1 VAGLQG
7 GARPRRAVADRR
19 VAGLTRRDSAL
30 LLVLG
35 ATWGAV
41 YPLTTIALRE
51 LSPPA
56 VVFYRAALAAVVLL
70 PVALRAGVLRAAAAR
85 PLAVLGAALLQ
96 ATIPLVLLTT
106 GQQHVSAALAGIVLA
121 TQALWAAVLTAAASG
136 GLRARTLA
144 GILTGLC
151 GVIALFAA
159 DLRLD
164 GSTGLGGLELLAAAA
179 CYAAGSVYIERVIP
193 EVPPVATAAAAMTVS
208 AIALVPFAAA
218 TGLAIPGLA
227 TAVWVVVLGV
237 VGTGAALAGFYL
249 LIQRAGAVRANLAG
263 YLAPAFAVLYGLT
276 FLGEHLHPGAIAGLA
291 LILAGSYL
299 AVA

>member
-1 VAGLQG
+1 M
-7 GARPRRAVADRR
+7 
-19 VAGLTRRDSAL
+19 TRRDSAL
-30 LLVLG
+30 LIVLG

-41 YPLTTIALRE
+41 YPLTTLALRD

-56 VVFYRAALAAVVLL
+56 VVFYRAALATLVLL
-70 PVALRAGVLRAAAAR
+70 PLALRSRIFRPAAAR

-121 TQALWAAVLTAAASG
+121 TQPLWAAALPAVTG
-136 GLRARTLA
+136 HRQRARTLT

-151 GVIALFAA
+151 GIIVLFAGG
-159 DLRLD
+159 LHLD
-164 GSTGLGGLELLAAAA
+164 ATTGWGSLELLAAAA

-193 EVPPVATAAAAMTVS
+193 EVPPIATAAAAMIVS
-208 AIALVPFAAA
+208 AVALAPFAAA
-218 TGLAIPGLA
+218 AGLRIPGPE
-227 TAVWVVVLGV
+227 TAAWVILLGV
-237 VGTGAALAGFYL
+237 AGTGAALAAFYV

-263 YLAPAFAVLYGLT
+263 YLAPAFAVLYGLA
-276 FLGEHLHPGAIAGLA
+276 FLGERLHPGAFAGLA

-299 AVA
+299 AAT

>member
-7 GARPRRAVADRR
+7 GARPRRAVAGRR

-96 ATIPLVLLTT
+96 ATIPLVLLTA

-121 TQALWAAVLTAAASG
+121 TQALWAAVLTAAAGG
-136 GLRARTLA
+136 GLRARTMA

-159 DLRLD
+159 GLRLD

-218 TGLAIPGLA
+218 TGLAVPGLA

-237 VGTGAALAGFYL
+237 AGTGAALAGFYL

-263 YLAPAFAVLYGLT
+263 YLAPAFAVLYGLA

>member
-1 VAGLQG
+1 
-7 GARPRRAVADRR
+7 
-19 VAGLTRRDSAL
+19 LTRRDSAL

-96 ATIPLVLLTT
+96 ATIPLVLLTA

-121 TQALWAAVLTAAASG
+121 TQALWAAVLTAAASGG

>member
-1 VAGLQG
+1 
-7 GARPRRAVADRR
+7 
-19 VAGLTRRDSAL
+19 LTRRDSAL

-96 ATIPLVLLTT
+96 LTT

-136 GLRARTLA
+136 GFL
-144 GILTGLC
+144 
-151 GVIALFAA
+151 LF
-159 DLRLD
+159 
-164 GSTGLGGLELLAAAA
+164 
-179 CYAAGSVYIERVIP
+179 P
-193 EVPPVATAAAAMTVS
+193 
-208 AIALVPFAAA
+208 
-218 TGLAIPGLA
+218 
-227 TAVWVVVLGV
+227 
-237 VGTGAALAGFYL
+237 
-249 LIQRAGAVRANLAG
+249 QVR
-263 YLAPAFAVLYGLT
+263 
-276 FLGEHLHPGAIAGLA
+276 EAGLV
-291 LILAGSYL
+291 S
-299 AVA
+299 

>member
-1 VAGLQG
+1 
-7 GARPRRAVADRR
+7 
-19 VAGLTRRDSAL
+19 
-30 LLVLG
+30 
-35 ATWGAV
+35 V

-85 PLAVLGAALLQ
+85 PLAVLGAARLP
-96 ATIPLVLLTT
+96 ATSPWVLLPPCH
-106 GQQHVSAALAGIVLA
+106 QHVSAALAGIVLA
-121 TQALWAAVLTAAASG
+121 TQALWAAVLTAAAG

-237 VGTGAALAGFYL
+237 AGTGAALAGFYL

-276 FLGEHLHPGAIAGLA
+276 FLGEHLQPGAIAGLA

>member
-1 VAGLQG
+1 M
-7 GARPRRAVADRR
+7 P
-19 VAGLTRRDSAL
+19 RRDSAL
-30 LLVLG
+30 LIVLG

-41 YPLTTIALRE
+41 YPLTTLALRD

-56 VVFYRAALAAVVLL
+56 VVFYRAALATLVLL
-70 PVALRAGVLRAAAAR
+70 PLALRSRILRPAAAR

-121 TQALWAAVLTAAASG
+121 TQPLWAALLTAVTG
-136 GLRARTLA
+136 HGLRARMLA

-151 GVIALFAA
+151 GIVVLFAGG
-159 DLRLD
+159 LRLD
-164 GSTGLGGLELLAAAA
+164 ATTGWGGLELLAAAA

-193 EVPPVATAAAAMTVS
+193 EVPPIATAAAAMIVS
-208 AIALVPFAAA
+208 AVALAPFAAA
-218 TGLAIPGLA
+218 AGLRIPGPA
-227 TAVWVVVLGV
+227 TAAWVILLGV
-237 VGTGAALAGFYL
+237 AGTGAALAAFYV

-263 YLAPAFAVLYGLT
+263 YLAPAFAVLYGLA
-276 FLGEHLHPGAIAGLA
+276 FLGERLHPGAFAGLA

-299 AVA
+299 AAA